1 MEKDEIQ
8 DIILAHVS
16 GIEQDRIETWDDIT
30 PEEEKI
36 LEESAKY
43 IETYEYYVEY
53 MPDFTIDLI
62 SETIEKYILN
72 HGIVACFLTI
82 STIPLHYMNIITIKH
97 TQD

>member
-1 MEKDEIQ
+1 MCIRDS
-8 DIILAHVS
+8 VS

-43 IETYEYYVEY
+43 IEIYEYYVEY

-72 HGIVACFLTI
+72 HGIVACFFDYINCLLYT
-82 STIPLHYMNIITIKH
+82 S
-97 TQD
+97 

>member
-1 MEKDEIQ
+1 MFISTELEKDEIQ

-72 HGIVACFLTI
+72 HGIVACFL
-82 STIPLHYMNIITIKH
+82 
-97 TQD
+97 